1 MEKFKLGI
9 YGGTFAPIH
18 NGHVNAAECFYD
30 EMKLDHLLIMPT
42 FLPPHKEAAPG
53 DNPEARLEMA
63 RLAFEGE
70 KRNITVSDY
79 EIKQKGKSYTY
90 LTLRHFTSPDTD
102 ITFLCGTDMF
112 LSFHEWKRPDEIF
125 SLCRVA
131 LIRREKSDA
140 VTEEKISAAKESYI
154 RDYSADIREIIT
166 EPVEIS
172 SSEIRTRIL
181 SSRDIKNLVPAK
193 VYDYIAANHLYGINA
208 AGGQK

>member
-1 MEKFKLGI
+1 M
-9 YGGTFAPIH
+9 
-18 NGHVNAAECFYD
+18 
-30 EMKLDHLLIMPT
+30 
-42 FLPPHKEAAPG
+42 
-53 DNPEARLEMA
+53 
-63 RLAFEGE
+63 
-70 KRNITVSDY
+70 
-79 EIKQKGKSYTY
+79 
-90 LTLRHFTSPDTD
+90 
-102 ITFLCGTDMF
+102 
-112 LSFHEWKRPDEIF
+112 
-125 SLCRVA
+125 A